1 MSDKVTLT
9 NEQIDDLIS
18 QFVQLKV
25 DQMSTND
32 LIEHVKQDLTDYYND
47 WSIDELETIIDEE
60 LFDELVD
67 NVTTA
72 PVIINLPEG
81 TNLTRVIR
89 SDDDYASKV
98 DTLVDNMV
106 ASDDNETAHNTTLGR
121 ENRKKWLYNYTHD
134 SESC

>member
-9 NEQIDDLIS
+9 NAQIDDLIS

-67 NVTTA
+67 NVTTEDNA

-106 ASDDNETAHNTTLGR
+106 ASDDNIV
-121 ENRKKWLYNYTHD
+121 THD
-134 SESC
+134 SEGC